1 MDFPTEEEPLDIT
14 ETRQVKRITTMQV
27 LRSAFDAFNVDRGG
41 VFTVKRLFV
50 NPGKGIK
57 NYLGAN
63 RYHYTP
69 PFRLL
74 IVTTAIALLVISKAE
89 VTQSFGKDIV
99 TGIENGAQEKDKTEQ
114 ELMMAKF
121 NELTN
126 TLKPYSNLILW
137 TFVPLFALFVW
148 LINLKGPFNFAEHVV
163 FQTYMFSISNI
174 LSLILIFDHFL
185 PISLVLIILYAGMF
199 AYYVYGYKV
208 FTGKKWFRS
217 FLEIV
222 LSLIIV
228 SAVWSAVLGILFGML
243 LAFSMNQV

>member
-27 LRSAFDAFNVDRGG
+27 IRSAFDAFNVDRGG
-41 VFTVKRLFV
+41 VFTIKRLFT
-50 NPGKGIK
+50 NPGKAIK
-57 NYLGAN
+57 NCLGAN

-74 IVTTAIALLVISKAE
+74 IVTTAIALLVISQAE
-89 VTQSFGKDIV
+89 VTQTFGKDIV
-99 TGIENGAQEKDKTEQ
+99 TGIENGSQEKDPTES

-137 TFVPLFALFVW
+137 TFIPLFALFVW
-148 LINLKGPFNFAEHVV
+148 LINLKGPFNYAEHVV
-163 FQTYMFSISNI
+163 FQSYMFCLSNI
-174 LSLILIFDHFL
+174 LSLILITDHFL
-185 PISLVLIILYAGMF
+185 PIPLVMAFLYIGMF

-217 FLEIV
+217 FLEII

-228 SAVWSAVLGILFGML
+228 SAVWSTILGILFGIL
-243 LAFSMNQV
+243 LAYSMNQV